1 MSVRWGLIAAILAM
15 SLGCAGRPATR
26 SAYLVQIDDDLR
38 VAAQAFAA
46 GSLDGRAYLALA
58 RDRAAKAQ
66 RYHDDAAWRRAADQG
81 DRDRDGVP
89 DAYDRCESP
98 RGAPTDEHGCLRAAV
113 ECPADRAECGPD
125 AESDRRARQVL
136 DDVKLLFNSRCDGS
150 PTPQTPVP
158 LRWGRGPQ
166 GGSGGHGFNLAV
178 TRVDN
183 QQAGCQ
189 FFYEIEVRIEYPSP
203 PRVLY
208 TNVLFDASEDLKP
221 GEPRFAVF
229 GVPMPEAI
237 PVSPARDQ
245 LRKVFGE
252 ARVVQWRVRAVN
264 GANAISPWSPV
275 RSQGPAASGV
285 DG

>member
-1 MSVRWGLIAAILAM
+1 MSRRWALVAAIVTICA
-15 SLGCAGRPATR
+15 GCAGRSATQP
-26 SAYLVQIDDDLR
+26 AYLAQLDDDMR
-38 VAAQAFAA
+38 AASQAFAA

-66 RYHDDAAWRRAADQG
+66 RYHADEVWRRAADRG

-98 RGAPTDEHGCLRAAV
+98 RRTPTDEHGCPLAPV
-113 ECPADRAECGPD
+113 ECPTDRAECGPD
-125 AESDRRARQVL
+125 AGSDRRARQLL
-136 DDVKLLFNSRCDGS
+136 DDVKLLFNSKCDGS
-150 PTPQTPVP
+150 PTPQTPMP

-166 GGSGGHGFNLAV
+166 SRTGGHGFNLAV
-178 TRVDN
+178 TKVDN

-189 FFYEIEVRIEYPSP
+189 FFYEIEVRIEYTSP
-203 PRVLY
+203 PQVLY
-208 TNVLFDASEDLKP
+208 TNVLFDASEDLKL

-229 GVPMPEAI
+229 GVPMPQEI

-245 LRKVFGE
+245 LRKVLDH
-252 ARVVQWRVRAVN
+252 ASVVQWRVRAVN
-264 GANAISPWSPV
+264 GANAMSPWSPI
-275 RSQGPAASGV
+275 RSQGPASSGV